1 MNKMFVAVQDALKAF
16 TLRWNASR
24 WSSGWT
30 ALSLGATDYN
40 YRRVVGSGQ
49 GNSAVQ
55 AVVKWVC
62 RTFPEAPLELRQR
75 QRDGTLDVVQDHAL
89 VALLERPNPHY
100 SGLDLWAGLLSDL
113 LLTGNAYWVKVRS
126 GAGRIVELWWV
137 PACQMEPRWPQD
149 GRPPF
154 VSHYEY
160 QVDGDI
166 YNIPPEDVLHFR
178 DGFDPANIRKGLS
191 PLMSLLREI
200 ATDDEASNF
209 TASMLRNMGVPGVVL
224 SPTESTSATDADLE
238 EVKVKFAQTFGG
250 DNRGKPLVLRGPTN
264 VAVLSFNPEQMQLRD
279 IRRIPEERI
288 SAIYGV
294 AAVVV
299 GLGAGLDRSTFSNMA
314 EAREAAYE
322 SMLIPLQRQVLAT
335 LQHGLV
341 PDFGDPRL
349 LRLGFDYSA
358 VRVLQDDQNALML
371 RAVQG
376 FQGGVL
382 TRAEARQLVGEEAA
396 PVDKVFALPSAYT
409 VLPRDHTT
417 EEPVVPAPLA
427 LAAGDTTGD
436 PSAEPAAGPQAA
448 GLTDAE
454 LKGDAPFV
462 GIFSPEALTAAAAFA
477 QDLGLGELLDA
488 APATNGRA
496 H

>member
-1 MNKMFVAVQDALKAF
+1 MNKMLVAVQDAIKAF
-16 TLRWNASR
+16 TMRWSASR
-24 WSSGWT
+24 WSGGWT

-40 YRRVVGSGQ
+40 YRRIAGSGQ
-49 GNSAVQ
+49 SNSAVQ

-62 RTFPEAPLELRQR
+62 RTFPEAPLLMRQR
-75 QRDGTLDVVQDHAL
+75 QRDGTIDVLDDHPL
-89 VALLERPNPHY
+89 VAILERPNPYY
-100 SGLDLWAGLLSDL
+100 SGLDLWTGLLSDL

-126 GAGRIVELWWV
+126 GGNRVVELWWV
-137 PACQMEPRWPQD
+137 PAAQMEPRWPDD

-154 VSHYEY
+154 ISHYEY
-160 QVDGDI
+160 QVDGQLYEIDAA
-166 YNIPPEDVLHFR
+166 DVIHFR
-178 DGFDPANIRKGLS
+178 DGFDPSNVRKGLS
-191 PLMSLLREI
+191 PLTSLLREI

-224 SPTESTSATDADLE
+224 SPAESTSATDADLE
-238 EVKVKFAQTFGG
+238 EVKVKFVQTFGG

-279 IRRIPEERI
+279 LRRIPEERI
-288 SAIYGV
+288 TAIYGV

-322 SMLIPLQRQVLAT
+322 SMLIPLQRQILAT
-335 LQHGLV
+335 LQHALV

-358 VRVLQDDQNALML
+358 VRVLQDDQNALMT

-376 FQGGVL
+376 FQGGLL
-382 TRAEARQLVGEEAA
+382 TRAEARQLVGEEAE
-396 PVDKVFALPSAYT
+396 PVDEVFALPSTYT

-417 EEPVVPAPLA
+417 EEPVVPEPLA
-427 LAAGDTTGD
+427 LPAGDGTDTN
-436 PSAEPAAGPQAA
+436 AEPTPLRGAASLDG
-448 GLTDAE
+448 AE
-454 LKGDAPFV
+454 VKGDAPLV
-462 GIFSPEALTAAAAFA
+462 GIFTAEALAAAQAFGA
-477 QDLGLGELLDA
+477 DVGLGALLDA
-488 APATNGRA
+488 EPATNGRA